1 MTECITGRT
10 QASFTFFG
18 PQTVTA
24 AFDDGAVTSN
34 AGLALLAQLDRR
46 SGLTERFAGALEDR
60 RDQRFVEHSLLEQF
74 RQRVYQI
81 ACGYEDCNDA
91 DALRAD
97 PALKVACG
105 RHPERDRDLAS
116 QPTLSRFENERT
128 AVEVFDLN
136 TALAEHYVQRRK
148 GRPAPR
154 RIVLDLDSTDDPT
167 HGQQELT
174 FFHGFYDTWMYHPL
188 LCFDGDTGELVAVLL
203 RPGNAHAADEAV
215 GTLRRLA
222 RRFRAA
228 WRHVRIV
235 VRGDSAF
242 GNPAMYDFCEREG
255 LDYVLGLQINSRLST
270 VTDPLAHRAAA
281 QFEATGQKAR
291 LFDETKYQART
302 WSRERRV
309 IMRSQVDALGRNDRF
324 VVTTLRGASAEKV
337 YDFYCERGDAENRIK
352 DLKAALKADRLSC
365 HRFVANAMRLALH
378 AAAYVLMW
386 ELRHRLAGTD
396 LGRAQFDSLRLRL
409 LKIGARVVT
418 SARRVWLH
426 MTSACPERAIW
437 MFLARRLGAE
447 TS

>member
-1 MTECITGRT
+1 LT
-10 QASFTFFG
+10 QASFSFFG
-18 PQTVTA
+18 PQLVTA

-34 AGLALLAQLDRR
+34 AGLSLLAQLDRR
-46 SGLTERFAGALEDR
+46 LGLTARLAACLQDQ
-60 RDQRFVEHSLLEQF
+60 RDQRFVEHTVLEQF

-91 DALRAD
+91 DRLRAD

-105 RHPERDRDLAS
+105 RHPVRDADLAS

-136 TALAEHYVQRRK
+136 DALVEHYVQRRK
-148 GRPAPR
+148 RKPAPR
-154 RIVLDLDSTDDPT
+154 RIVLDLDSTEDPT

-188 LCFDGDTGELVAVLL
+188 LCFDGETGELLAVLL
-203 RPGNAHAADEAV
+203 RPGNAHAAAEAV
-215 GTLRRLA
+215 GTLRRLV

-228 WRHVRIV
+228 WRGVRV
-235 VRGDSAF
+235 LVRGDSAF
-242 GNPAMYDFCEREG
+242 GNPAMYDFCEHEG
-255 LDYVLGLQINSRLST
+255 LDYVLGLQINRRLSKL
-270 VTDPLAHRAAA
+270 TDGLAHRAAV
-281 QFEATGQKAR
+281 QFEVTEEKAR
-291 LFDETKYQART
+291 LFDEVKYGART
-302 WSRERRV
+302 WGRERRV
-309 IMRSQVDALGRNDRF
+309 IIRSQVDALGRNDRF
-324 VVTTLRGASAEKV
+324 VVTSLRWASAEKV

-396 LGRAQFDSLRLRL
+396 LARAQFDTLRLRL

-418 SARRVWLH
+418 SARRIWLH
-426 MTSACPERAIW
+426 MTSACPESATW
-437 MFLARRLGAE
+437 MRLALRLGAE